1 MVFLLHLY
9 AAQRFFFPKSAG
21 GSLKPTRYSFTESL
35 RCISL
40 PIRILPDG
48 FFPKPMGGGLFMKCA
63 KHRDNFGFVS
73 EPDSFVIIIMNS
85 CSMTILTCTPIQYFL
100 MFCDLSNLEVRIWHW
115 TAYNTQHSNWK
126 QKLELI
132 MFSLAVGMCVEYVLF
147 PWVNWGRQNI
157 ASLFYEICFH
167 CVQILF
173 FHSAVWMFIG
183 NSSIFTYIYCS
194 SGW

>member
-1 MVFLLHLY
+1 MFLELAVARVLFVRFAVHHPGTTTYSLTTKPTRYSLIRKLHGISL
-9 AAQRFFFPKSAG
+9 ASICCTTVFFPKSAG

-100 MFCDLSNLEVRIWHW
+100 MFCDLSNLEVRI
-115 TAYNTQHSNWK
+115 
-126 QKLELI
+126 
-132 MFSLAVGMCVEYVLF
+132 
-147 PWVNWGRQNI
+147 
-157 ASLFYEICFH
+157 
-167 CVQILF
+167 
-173 FHSAVWMFIG
+173 
-183 NSSIFTYIYCS
+183 
-194 SGW
+194 